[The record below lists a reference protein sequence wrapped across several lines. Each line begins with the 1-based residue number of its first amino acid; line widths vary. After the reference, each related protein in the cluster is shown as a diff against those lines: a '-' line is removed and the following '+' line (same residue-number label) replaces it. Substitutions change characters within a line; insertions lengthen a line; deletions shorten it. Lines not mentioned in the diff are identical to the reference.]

1 MKKRERTDYLVG
13 VDVGGSKTM
22 AGVFTPDLKLLQALK
37 VSTKAHR
44 GTDQVIQRIIDCIR
58 DVVDSC
64 GLRMAQ
70 IESIGVGTPG
80 VVEPRSG
87 TVVLAPNLHWKNVR
101 LRSRLA
107 QALRRPVAIENDSKA
122 AMIGIHEVELKSK
135 PRHAVGIFLGT
146 GIGGALVLN
155 GSIFGGVAGVAGE
168 VGHMVLSVGGPTCG
182 CGKHGCFEVFA
193 SRTGMV
199 ARLAEAVK
207 KGERTILKELLQ
219 QERRERGVL
228 RSGSFRKAIKSGD
241 KLAARIVHEAAEY
254 TGIAIADLIHMLS
267 PEIVVL
273 GGGVIGALEKQ
284 MMPVIRRT
292 ARAHSLL
299 RFVHEPKIVATQ
311 LGDHA
316 GVTGAAAIARDHRRR
331 PRVRGS
337 SSSRPR
343 G

>member
-1 MKKRERTDYLVG
+1 MTKKPRTKYLVG

-22 AGVFTPDLKLLQALK
+22 AGVFTRQLKLVNALK
-37 VSTKAHR
+37 ISTKAHR
-44 GTDQVIQRIIDCIR
+44 GADEVIQRIVDCIR
-58 DVVDSC
+58 DTVDGA
-64 GLRMAQ
+64 GLKLSD

-87 TVVLAPNLHWKNVR
+87 TVVLAPNLHWKNVK

-107 QALRRPVAIENDSKA
+107 RALRRPIIIENDSKA
-122 AMIGIHEVELKSK
+122 AMIGIHEVELRGK

-155 GSIFGGVAGVAGE
+155 GALYGGCAGVAGE

-199 ARLAEAVK
+199 SRLQDAVK
-207 KGERTILKELLQ
+207 KGEHTILEDLLV
-219 QERRERGVL
+219 QERRERGAL
-228 RSGSFRKAIKSGD
+228 RSGSLRRAVRSGD
-241 KLAARIVHEAAEY
+241 ALAKRVVHQAAEY

-273 GGGVIGALEKQ
+273 GGGVIGALERE
-284 MMPVIRRT
+284 MMPTIRRT

-299 RFVHEPKIVATQ
+299 RFVHEPTIMASR

-316 GVTGAAAIARDHRRR
+316 GITGAAALARDHRR
-331 PRVRGS
+331 
-337 SSSRPR
+337 
-343 G
+343 